1 MFTLGVIK
9 TLGTM
14 WIKNKLFIFVE
25 GNLIEPFTIQCL
37 QCLGKAL
44 PIYICVKASQDGGHI
59 QLMYVAVIEEQA
71 RWSWL
76 ATTPYLTRN
85 HV

>member
-1 MFTLGVIK
+1 MD
-9 TLGTM
+9 
-14 WIKNKLFIFVE
+14 KNKLLIVVE
-25 GNLIEPFTIQCL
+25 GNLIEPFTIHCL

-59 QLMYVAVIEEQA
+59 QLMYVAVIEEAGQVVMFTI
-71 RWSWL
+71 
-76 ATTPYLTRN
+76 ATSPYLTRN